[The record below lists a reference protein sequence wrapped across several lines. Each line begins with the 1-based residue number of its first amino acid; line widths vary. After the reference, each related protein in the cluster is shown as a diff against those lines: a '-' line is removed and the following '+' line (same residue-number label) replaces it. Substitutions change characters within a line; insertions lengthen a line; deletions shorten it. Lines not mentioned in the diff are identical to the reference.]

1 MTNKPTVISRRGVLR
16 AFAAT
21 ALVAAPT
28 YSNAAGFLRGAGDI
42 RRLKMYSRRT
52 GESLDV
58 IYWIE
63 GDYIKDA
70 LTEVNWF
77 MRDWRRDRSRAIDTR
92 TVDIIAATQ
101 QLLNTSTP
109 FLMLSGYRTPET
121 NALLRKR
128 SRGVAKNSLAYE
140 RASGGSAYA
149 GQVGPSGGHSR
160 RILRSWRGWSL
171 FTLQFCP
178 FRLWRKAPLGPL
190 VSAANLASTQKY
202 RQHLSATAPHH
213 CRADRPLISLFQGRP
228 LGNIGNRRKM
238 GCKA

>member
-1 MTNKPTVISRRGVLR
+1 MTDKPTVITRRGLLG

-28 YSNAAGFLRGAGDI
+28 YANAAGFLRGAGDI

-52 GESLDV
+52 GESLDM

-77 MRDWRRDRSRAIDTR
+77 MRDWRRDQSRAIDTR

-101 QLLNTSTP
+101 QLLDTSTP
-109 FLMLSGYRTPET
+109 FLMLSGYRTAET

-128 SRGVAKNSLAYE
+128 SRSVAKKSL
-140 RASGGSAYA
+140 
-149 GQVGPSGGHSR
+149 H
-160 RILRSWRGWSL
+160 I
-171 FTLQFCP
+171 
-178 FRLWRKAPLGPL
+178 
-190 VSAANLASTQKY
+190 
-202 RQHLSATAPHH
+202 
-213 CRADRPLISLFQGRP
+213 
-228 LGNIGNRRKM
+228 
-238 GCKA
+238 